1 LSVRCRCRQVAED
14 ADTAGLSGVTGTPPS
29 SSTATAACSYDITPL
44 TGAVLAA
51 KPKAPC
57 PLMTPGEALAV
68 LRAFRGRG
76 GRWSHDKICSMEGI
90 GYSVTMPPRSQR
102 LADRSSDASPELRVL
117 FSQLVRF
124 ETELWD
130 AVEGRL
136 RSDHGITLPF
146 FEFMQIMS
154 RLPNCRVQDIAA
166 ELSITVGGTSKIVDR
181 IEAAGYCA
189 RHANPGDRRSSILTL
204 TPAGKQLLP
213 KITATVDD
221 ELCARLGSALSG
233 QSLAQ
238 LIETLTRLRA
248 GFSAADRAEKPA

>member
-1 LSVRCRCRQVAED
+1 
-14 ADTAGLSGVTGTPPS
+14 
-29 SSTATAACSYDITPL
+29 
-44 TGAVLAA
+44 
-51 KPKAPC
+51 
-57 PLMTPGEALAV
+57 
-68 LRAFRGRG
+68 
-76 GRWSHDKICSMEGI
+76 MEI
-90 GYSVTMPPRSQR
+90 IWYHITMPTRSQR
-102 LADRSSDASPELRVL
+102 RADRASDANPELRVL
-117 FSQLVRF
+117 FSELVRL

-154 RLPNCRVQDIAA
+154 RHPNCRVQDIAA

-189 RHANPGDRRSSILTL
+189 RHANPSDRRSSILTL
-204 TPAGKQLLP
+204 TPVGQRLLP

-221 ELCARLGSALSG
+221 ELCARLGSALPG
-233 QSLAQ
+233 RSLAQ

-248 GFSAADRAEKPA
+248 SFSAADRAENPA